1 MRQWQD
7 RDKRRETAMTKVW
20 MALILVFTVL
30 FPGAAVATCTCIYT
44 GGTVREGE
52 TACIWTAKG
61 NALARCEKVLNNTSW
76 KLLGKA
82 CPADLSN
89 VHDPTPVPSLQSG

>member
-1 MRQWQD
+1 MSKFSRALVVLCSLWFPHA
-7 RDKRRETAMTKVW
+7 AM
-20 MALILVFTVL
+20 
-30 FPGAAVATCTCIYT
+30 ATCTCIYK
-44 GGTVREGE
+44 GGTVKEGE

-82 CPADLSN
+82 CPADLSSD
-89 VHDPTPVPSLQSG
+89 HAPGHSPKIG